1 MKREKRGREGVNGMR
16 IVGGRKRQRI
26 KKRGEHGK
34 EKSGLGRKGGK
45 QRERGG
51 RTGMTGKR
59 GERGTKW
66 DASWAAWRQFLASQE
81 AI

>member
-34 EKSGLGRKGGK
+34 EKSGLGRNKGGRK
-45 QRERGG
+45 GESRGKEEGG
-51 RTGMTGKR
+51 R
-59 GERGTKW
+59 E
-66 DASWAAWRQFLASQE
+66 
-81 AI
+81 